1 MITFFAGLF
10 ILLIGGVFY
19 SRCVERIFAPDDRP
33 TPAYTMENGV
43 DFVPIDESRNAL
55 IQFLNIAGTGPI
67 LGPIL
72 GILFG
77 PVAFILIPL
86 GNIFAGAVHD
96 YFCGMISMRNN
107 GEQMPQLV
115 KKYLGAKIFNIYNI
129 FLCLTLF
136 LVGAVFLYL
145 PGDLFVEQVMGR
157 KAVVSEPLL
166 WEVYGVIFI
175 YYLIAMLFPIDK
187 IIGRLYPVFGGL
199 LLFSSVAIGVGLFVE
214 GYLLDELSFL
224 NWKGLYPNGDALV
237 PMFFV
242 TVACGIVS
250 GFHASQTT
258 LISRTLKSEKQG
270 RFVFYGMMV
279 AEGVVAMIWA
289 AAAMG
294 LYNKGIA
301 PEHVGKPAVVGL
313 VAKDLL
319 GVLAGTIAIFGM
331 IILPITSGDTAL
343 RAMRLIIAENL
354 NIDQRPKKNRLAITL
369 VMLAGVAFLL
379 YFAKLNGDDF
389 IKLWRY
395 FAWSNQ
401 TIAVF
406 TFTIAALYLIEQRK
420 TFLLVLIPGTFYF
433 FVVTSY
439 ILHQDIGFGLSDT
452 FSYMLA
458 GCLSALY
465 AAWIIGKNRKAGNN
479 LFQA

>member
-1 MITFFAGLF
+1 MVTFCIGLIVLF
-10 ILLIGGVFY
+10 VGGFFY
-19 SRCVERIFAPDDRP
+19 SRRVDNIFGPDDRM
-33 TPAYTMENGV
+33 TPAYALENGV
-43 DFVPIDESRNAL
+43 DFVPMSEKQNAL

-77 PVAFILIPL
+77 PVAFILIPI
-86 GNIFAGAVHD
+86 GNIFGGAVHD
-96 YFCGMISMRNN
+96 YFCGMISMRR
-107 GEQMPQLV
+107 GGAQMPQLV
-115 KKYLGAKIFNIYNI
+115 KHYLGEKTYRVYNI
-129 FLCLTLF
+129 FLCLALF
-136 LVGAVFLYL
+136 LVAAVFLYL
-145 PGDLFVEQVMGR
+145 PGDLFVEQIAGK
-157 KAVVSEPLL
+157 KAAISEPLL
-166 WEVYGVIFI
+166 WIVYGVIFF
-175 YYLIAMLFPIDK
+175 YYMIAMLFPIDK
-187 IIGRLYPVFGGL
+187 IIGRVYPFFGGL
-199 LLFSSVAIGVGLFVE
+199 LLISSAAIGICLFIK
-214 GYLLDELSFL
+214 GYPLDELNFS

-258 LISRTLKSEKQG
+258 LISRTLESERQG

-294 LYNKGIA
+294 LYNKGID
-301 PEHVGKPAVVGL
+301 PVHIGKPSVVGM
-313 VAKDLL
+313 VSKDLL
-319 GVLAGTIAIFGM
+319 GVYAGMVAIFGM

-354 NIDQRPKKNRLAITL
+354 NIDQKPKKNRLAITL

-379 YFAKLNGDDF
+379 YFAKANGGRF
-389 IKLWRY
+389 IMLWRY

-406 TFTIAALYLIEQRK
+406 TFTIIALYLIEQRK
-420 TFLLVLIPGTFYF
+420 TFLFVLIPGTFYL
-433 FVVTSY
+433 FVISSY
-439 ILHQDIGFGLSDT
+439 ILHQEIGFGLSDSV
-452 FSYMLA
+452 SYGLA
-458 GCLSALY
+458 GVWSLLY
-465 AAWIIGKNRKAGNN
+465 VTGVVWKNRLVNKKNR
-479 LFQA
+479 

>member
-1 MITFFAGLF
+1 MEGLISERRCF
-10 ILLIGGVFY
+10 GADVFRNG
-19 SRCVERIFAPDDRP
+19 SVRNCVGFSCQPDDF
-33 TPAYTMENGV
+33 
-43 DFVPIDESRNAL
+43 D
-55 IQFLNIAGTGPI
+55 IQNTEIGKAGT
-67 LGPIL
+67 
-72 GILFG
+72 
-77 PVAFILIPL
+77 
-86 GNIFAGAVHD
+86 
-96 YFCGMISMRNN
+96 
-107 GEQMPQLV
+107 
-115 KKYLGAKIFNIYNI
+115 
-129 FLCLTLF
+129 LC
-136 LVGAVFLYL
+136 
-145 PGDLFVEQVMGR
+145 
-157 KAVVSEPLL
+157 
-166 WEVYGVIFI
+166 
-175 YYLIAMLFPIDK
+175 
-187 IIGRLYPVFGGL
+187 
-199 LLFSSVAIGVGLFVE
+199 
-214 GYLLDELSFL
+214 
-224 NWKGLYPNGDALV
+224 
-237 PMFFV
+237 
-242 TVACGIVS
+242 
-250 GFHASQTT
+250 
-258 LISRTLKSEKQG
+258 
-270 RFVFYGMMV
+270 FYGMMV

-465 AAWIIGKNRKAGNN
+465 AAWIIGKTERPGIIYFRHKNGAKDEIRTHDIRNHN
-479 LFQA
+479 PTL

>member
-1 MITFFAGLF
+1 
-10 ILLIGGVFY
+10 
-19 SRCVERIFAPDDRP
+19 
-33 TPAYTMENGV
+33 
-43 DFVPIDESRNAL
+43 
-55 IQFLNIAGTGPI
+55 
-67 LGPIL
+67 
-72 GILFG
+72 
-77 PVAFILIPL
+77 
-86 GNIFAGAVHD
+86 
-96 YFCGMISMRNN
+96 
-107 GEQMPQLV
+107 
-115 KKYLGAKIFNIYNI
+115 
-129 FLCLTLF
+129 
-136 LVGAVFLYL
+136 
-145 PGDLFVEQVMGR
+145 MGR

-199 LLFSSVAIGVGLFVE
+199 LLVSSVAIGVGLFIE
-214 GYLLDELSFL
+214 GYL
-224 NWKGLYPNGDALV
+224 P
-237 PMFFV
+237 
-242 TVACGIVS
+242 
-250 GFHASQTT
+250 T

-354 NIDQRPKKNRLAITL
+354 NIDQRSKKNRLAITL
-369 VMLAGVAFLL
+369 IMLAGVAFLL

-395 FAWSNQ
+395 FAWSN
-401 TIAVF
+401 
-406 TFTIAALYLIEQRK
+406 
-420 TFLLVLIPGTFYF
+420 
-433 FVVTSY
+433 
-439 ILHQDIGFGLSDT
+439 
-452 FSYMLA
+452 
-458 GCLSALY
+458 
-465 AAWIIGKNRKAGNN
+465 
-479 LFQA
+479 